1 MDIRQE
7 IFSELGELLVERGV
21 TLSEPLSDRT
31 RLLDTGLD
39 SLGFAVLVVRL
50 EDRLGYDP
58 FMLMADA
65 VYPRTLSEFV
75 AIYEDLR
82 DHAVGA

>member
-1 MDIRQE
+1 MDVRQE
-7 IFSELGELLVERGV
+7 IYAALAALLAERGV
-21 TLSEPLSDRT
+21 TLPAPLSAET

-65 VYPRTLSEFV
+65 VYPRTLGEFT
-75 AIYEDLR
+75 AIYEEWAG
-82 DHAVGA
+82 HARAA